1 MDSYKTMT
9 STKASLYDARG
20 PVSQL
25 VMLLNATGLA
35 MQGIKLDSNGDIVL

>member
-1 MDSYKTMT
+1 MDSSKTKI

-35 MQGIKLDSNGDIVL
+35 MQGIKLGINKDVI

>member
-9 STKASLYDARG
+9 STNASLYDAKG

-35 MQGIKLDSNGDIVL
+35 MQGIKPDSNGDVVL